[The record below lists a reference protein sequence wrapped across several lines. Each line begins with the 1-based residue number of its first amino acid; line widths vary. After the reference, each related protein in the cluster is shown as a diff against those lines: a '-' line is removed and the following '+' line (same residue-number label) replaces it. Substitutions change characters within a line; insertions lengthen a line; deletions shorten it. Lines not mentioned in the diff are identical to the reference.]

1 MFLPSLHLLEVPG
14 LALHFPS
21 RSHGRPGRRSPGRDG
36 LPALVLVCPRSGAA
50 TPVPRGLRAAGPRHY
65 AKPRSKKE
73 MHCKM
78 LSSSR
83 LAPGQALGCLGTAER
98 ELGGRWLAARPAAL
112 LRNAAARDV
121 SAVQPGDTGGPVTA
135 APGGGTRGC
144 LTGINKGYPHAHP
157 PALLCFVLSAAG
169 EPMKS
174 SAFQD

>member
-1 MFLPSLHLLEVPG
+1 MQNAEL
-14 LALHFPS
+14 
-21 RSHGRPGRRSPGRDG
+21 
-36 LPALVLVCPRSGAA
+36 
-50 TPVPRGLRAAGPRHY
+50 
-65 AKPRSKKE
+65 
-73 MHCKM
+73 
-78 LSSSR
+78 SR